1 MFACEVLLADLHL
14 EHEKPDIEQM
24 TRGCSTLLRLYG
36 SPSKVEVLF
45 QSSSVYSFPFTGG
58 SVNLPLR
65 TAAARLQAV
74 TSYKFQNAAARAA
87 KYGSK
92 PTCYTGCDYN
102 PFDASLASRVQYVGS
117 AIDGR
122 IDQVFLRFARFGEKR

>member
-1 MFACEVLLADLHL
+1 MFACEVLLADLNL
-14 EHEKPDIEQM
+14 EHEKPDTEQM

-65 TAAARLQAV
+65 TAAARLQAD
-74 TSYKFQNAAARAA
+74 TFQNAAARAA

-102 PFDASLASRVQYVGS
+102 PFYASLASRVQYVGS

-122 IDQVFLRFARFGEKR
+122 IDQVFLRVARFGEKR